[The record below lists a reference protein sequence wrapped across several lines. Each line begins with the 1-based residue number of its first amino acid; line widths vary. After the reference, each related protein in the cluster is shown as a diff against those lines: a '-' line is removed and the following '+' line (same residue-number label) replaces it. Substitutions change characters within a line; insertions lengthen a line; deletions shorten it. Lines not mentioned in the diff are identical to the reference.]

1 MAAARG
7 DAVIARLLAACA
19 ALMLACAAHAQDGL
33 EAIRERLA
41 QPALLRGEFTQ
52 EKQLAGFR
60 NPLRSSGRF
69 VLARERG
76 IVWDTLQPFASSMV
90 VTADRIRSRL
100 PDGSARVEVDAAQQP
115 ALGAVNATLFAL
127 FAGELA
133 VLSERF
139 DIEPAVVDAER
150 WTLGLTPKAGGLAE
164 VFVRID
170 LEGDAHV
177 RKVRIEERSGDTTL
191 IAFDALSATP
201 VALSDDE
208 ARAFD

>member
-1 MAAARG
+1 M
-7 DAVIARLLAACA
+7 IARLLAAGA
-19 ALMLACAAHAQDGL
+19 ALLLACGAHAQDRL
-33 EAIRERLA
+33 DAIRERLA
-41 QPALLRGEFTQ
+41 QQTLLRGEFSQ
-52 EKQLAGFR
+52 EKRLAGFR

-69 VLARERG
+69 VLARKRG

-100 PDGSARVEVDAAQQP
+100 PDGSARVEVDVAQQP

-139 DIEPAVVDAER
+139 DIEPAVVDGAR

-164 VFVRID
+164 VFVRVD
-170 LEGDAHV
+170 LEGDAYV
-177 RKVRIEERSGDTTL
+177 REVRIEERGGDITR
-191 IAFDALSATP
+191 IAFDALRTTP
-201 VALSDDE
+201 AELSEAE